1 MIMSGTKKIYSI
13 TQYFRT
19 ESPRLRDPYER
30 RTVFIASAGGEM
42 GDGMFAKRNIS
53 GERELVA
60 YYSGFIFNNTQR
72 PVVTWE
78 NMTAEEV

>member
-1 MIMSGTKKIYSI
+1 MILSGTKKIYSI

-19 ESPRLRDPYER
+19 EGPRLRDPYER

-78 NMTAEEV
+78 NMTAEQV